1 MRVAFLIIPPLLLP
15 GCEGCGGKPPP
26 PSPSA
31 VPAVAPE
38 AAPLPPPAGGADAAL
53 ESFEGKAGE
62 APRGWRARGG
72 RWILAADG
80 STARGPGVLLQDAAT
95 PDWAVLL
102 KDGAC
107 AGNVLVTVRFKA
119 VSGAEDASGGLI
131 LRAQDAENYYLCRA
145 NALEGNFR
153 LYMFRA
159 NRRETLESAEVQP
172 PALGTWHTLGFA
184 VQGDVLTCALDGQT
198 LITHRIDPAKEPA
211 WPSGRVGLWTKAD
224 SRTAFDDFLVTR
236 PPGATPKED
245 AP

>member
-1 MRVAFLIIPPLLLP
+1 MGKKAAFLLVPVLLP

-26 PSPSA
+26 A
-31 VPAVAPE
+31 AVAPGI
-38 AAPLPPPAGGADAAL
+38 ATRPPPADGMDAAL
-53 ESFEGKAGE
+53 DSFEGKPGE
-62 APRGWRARGG
+62 APQGWRARGG

-80 STARGPGVLLQDAAT
+80 SAARGPGVLLQDAAAQ
-95 PDWAVLL
+95 DWAVLL
-102 KDGAC
+102 KEGAC
-107 AGNVLVTVRFKA
+107 TGNLLATVRFKP
-119 VSGAEDASGGLI
+119 VSGTEDASGGLI

-153 LYMFRA
+153 LYLFQG

-184 VQGDVLTCALDGQT
+184 VQGDVLTCALDGRT

-211 WPSGRVGLWTKAD
+211 WASGRVGLWTKAD
-224 SRTAFDDFLVTR
+224 SRTAFDDRRVTR
-236 PPGATPKED
+236 LPGPIPKED